1 MDAIKA
7 EEIVKGLLKEN
18 DRRNAIIYAK
28 FDPVTGEGSIG
39 RRVKV
44 HISDHPQPD
53 QWLPVRMM
61 RIPLVKQIV
70 EAGSIERFLLDYME
84 VEEVTE
90 EDFQKVLEQ
99 FTRMRMRYDFAFWAA
114 CFVYIKRKGGGT
126 DCLFRLTR
134 PQRRFV
140 KKLEKYRSRRKPIR
154 IILLKARQWGG
165 STTSQLYMAWLQ
177 LVHRVGLNSLI
188 IAHQGTGSDEI
199 KDMFDRMIAEYP
211 IEFLYKLGEEY
222 NENEPK
228 LVGVGKSG
236 AIHRVPQRNCK
247 IKIGTAERPDSC
259 RGGDYNLVHLS
270 EVGIVEGD
278 GRKEAGRHRALCNVR
293 YPAEAIHNDCVRVN
307 GKRNRKL
314 LPSRVR
320 GCKEKAVTV

>member
-1 MDAIKA
+1 MDAIKT
-7 EEIVKGLLKEN
+7 EEIAKGLLKEN

-39 RRVKV
+39 ARVKV
-44 HISDHPQPD
+44 HISDHPLPD

-134 PQRRFV
+134 PQRRFI
-140 KKLEKYRSRRKPIR
+140 KKLENTE
-154 IILLKARQWGG
+154 A
-165 STTSQLYMAWLQ
+165 
-177 LVHRVGLNSLI
+177 V
-188 IAHQGTGSDEI
+188 
-199 KDMFDRMIAEYP
+199 
-211 IEFLYKLGEEY
+211 
-222 NENEPK
+222 EN
-228 LVGVGKSG
+228 LSVS
-236 AIHRVPQRNCK
+236 
-247 IKIGTAERPDSC
+247 SC
-259 RGGDYNLVHLS
+259 
-270 EVGIVEGD
+270 
-278 GRKEAGRHRALCNVR
+278 
-293 YPAEAIHNDCVRVN
+293 
-307 GKRNRKL
+307 
-314 LPSRVR
+314 
-320 GCKEKAVTV
+320 